1 MKYSAVLFDLDGTL
15 TRSEEGITRSA
26 LWAAE
31 QLNYTGFTQEQLKAF
46 IGPPLY
52 VSFPKVMGMK
62 EEDVDEA
69 VRLYKERYARIG
81 WLENEVYPGIPR
93 LLRSLKEKGLK
104 ALIAT
109 AKPQVF
115 AEKIAERFG
124 LLPYLDGIVGPTTER
139 VSVSKADFV
148 RKAAQMAGGKAVMVG
163 DRCFDIDAAKEVGID
178 SIGVTYGYGSREEL
192 YASGADTIADDVRGL
207 QRLILGDLPPARG
220 IFISME
226 GMDGCGKTTQ
236 RTALVRHLETMG
248 WEVTQTRE
256 PGGDGIAEKI
266 RQIILD
272 PANTEMFDETEA
284 YLYAASRAQNVRAI
298 IRPAVEDGR
307 LVVCD
312 RFVDSSIAYQGGGRG
327 LGAER
332 IGDLNAM
339 ATGGCLPDLTIYLD
353 MAAGKAIERRR
364 SAGVPDRLERQKD
377 SFYERTQRAYDA
389 LFSKG
394 DRSVVHVDAAGSI
407 EEVSERMLSGVDEW
421 LSGAA
426 MN

>member
-93 LLRSLKEKGLK
+93 LLRSLKENGLK

-115 AEKIAERFG
+115 AEKIAEHFG

-139 VSVSKADFV
+139 VSISKADFV

-163 DRCFDIDAAKEVGID
+163 DRCFDVDAAKEVGID

-192 YASGADTIADDVRGL
+192 YASGADAIADDVRGL

-236 RTALVRHLETMG
+236 RTALVRHLEAMG